1 MSQSPTSPADP
12 DEFRDPLEN
21 FDPPKYSGGLEEAL
35 AEASATAVQ
44 STPFTSVSSSIP
56 VHEAVTLL
64 AGLHIACLLVE
75 EDSKLVGLFTDRD
88 VLDKVALE
96 IDEVKDLPLRD
107 VMTTDPIFVYDTDS
121 AGAVLNV
128 MSVSGYRHVPV
139 LRSDGSIV
147 GIVSPQRI
155 TKFLRQHFNDE

>member
-1 MSQSPTSPADP
+1 MSQSPTSPVDP
-12 DEFRDPLEN
+12 EDFQDPLEN
-21 FDPPKYSGGLEEAL
+21 YDPPTYSGGLEEAL
-35 AEASATAVQ
+35 AEASATAIQ
-44 STPFTSVSSSIP
+44 STPFTSVAADIP

-75 EDSKLVGLFTDRD
+75 EDGKLVGLFTDRD

-96 IDEVKDLPLRD
+96 LDEVRDLPLRD
-107 VMTTDPIFVYDTDS
+107 VMTTDPIFVFDTDS

-128 MSVSGYRHVPV
+128 MAVSGYRHVPV
-139 LRSDGSIV
+139 LQSDGSII

-155 TKFLRQHFNDE
+155 TKFLRQHFNEE

>member
-1 MSQSPTSPADP
+1 M
-12 DEFRDPLEN
+12 
-21 FDPPKYSGGLEEAL
+21 
-35 AEASATAVQ
+35 AEAAATAIQ
-44 STPFTSVSSSIP
+44 SKPFTSVSADIP

-75 EDSKLVGLFTDRD
+75 EDGKLVGLFTDRD

-96 IDEVKDLPLRD
+96 FDEVKDLPIRD
-107 VMTTDPIFVYDTDS
+107 VMTTEPIFVYDTDR

-128 MSVSGYRHVPV
+128 MAVSGYRHVPV
-139 LRSDGSIV
+139 LKSDESIV

-155 TKFLRQHFNDE
+155 TKFLRQHFSEE